1 MRRIPTTQ
9 RTPTTRGRGQGGG
22 EVVRGGRGI
31 SEAWDFFGLAGVGF
45 GVCGV
50 GLLSSGSVKRLN
62 EFQRGR
68 QDIDVSRKIFP
79 PIFARSPSGAKFKF
93 ERRL

>member
-1 MRRIPTTQ
+1 M
-9 RTPTTRGRGQGGG
+9 
-22 EVVRGGRGI
+22 VRGGRGI

-68 QDIDVSRKIFP
+68 QGIDVSRKIFP
-79 PIFARSPSGAKFKF
+79 PIFARPLRGGKFKLV
-93 ERRL
+93 RP

>member
-31 SEAWDFFGLAGVGF
+31 SEAWGFFGLAGVGF

-62 EFQRGR
+62 EFQRR
-68 QDIDVSRKIFP
+68 IDIDVSR
-79 PIFARSPSGAKFKF
+79 PIFARPLRGAKFKF